1 MFRKEYIDMYALL
14 TFTEYHTSIH
24 ASPHLDRILD
34 HLSWLHTDAYKG
46 TMRQQFGDRYAIAA

>member
-1 MFRKEYIDMYALL
+1 MYALL